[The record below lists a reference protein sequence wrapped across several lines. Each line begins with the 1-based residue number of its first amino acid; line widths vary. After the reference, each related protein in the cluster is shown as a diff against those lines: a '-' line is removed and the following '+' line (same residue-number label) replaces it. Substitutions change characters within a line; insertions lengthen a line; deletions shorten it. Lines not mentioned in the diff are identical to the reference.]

1 MNTRKVEELLMN
13 TLKPSA
19 DRRGF
24 TMIELLIV
32 IGLIA
37 LLMSFS
43 LVALRAA
50 ISSARIA
57 ATKTTIRK
65 VHTQLQQR
73 FESYRFQS
81 SKQDILTKQVAQ
93 QQALNVGFPYMDRN
107 GPPLEVFARKEFVRR
122 NFPQSFAELCS
133 QTGDPLA
140 VNTSGVTTFGKPGAP
155 GVDDDGNGFTDF
167 LPSGVIDLAELGVG
181 DDLPFAALVLRQF
194 INSDGLEDTN
204 RNGILDSGED
214 LNLNGRLDD
223 RLMNNKKHD
232 RNTESAVLLH
242 ILSTTDTLGT
252 RSSEQADFSASEIA
266 DTDGDGLQEVIDGW
280 GKPLRY
286 YRWPTRLFYPDG
298 TLTLPN
304 VMQEP
309 AGTATDFVW
318 TFGATLIDHLPQV
331 TSPRKGELLQDR
343 DDPNDWLTIIM
354 TTPASRTRFQQIYH
368 TQRTYWELL
377 IVSAGPDGDTGLYEP
392 YERPETTPNVFGYL
406 AQPKSTVSLTTNALN
421 DNVSNLK
428 Q

>member
-1 MNTRKVEELLMN
+1 MK
-13 TLKPSA
+13 TLKPS
-19 DRRGF
+19 DKRRGF

-43 LVALRAA
+43 FMALRAA

-81 SKQDILTKQVAQ
+81 SKQELLTKQVAQ

-107 GPPLEVFARKEFVRR
+107 GPLLEVFARKEFVRR
-122 NFPQSFAELCS
+122 NFPQSFAELCN
-133 QTGDPLA
+133 QTGDP
-140 VNTSGVTTFGKPGAP
+140 TSSSFGKPGVP
-155 GVDDDGNGFTDF
+155 DVDDDSNGSVDF
-167 LPSGVIDLAELGVG
+167 ISPGVIDIAELGFG
-181 DDLPFAALVLRQF
+181 DDLPLAALVRRELAQA
-194 INSDGLEDTN
+194 
-204 RNGILDSGED
+204 NGGFP
-214 LNLNGRLDD
+214 
-223 RLMNNKKHD
+223 MKH
-232 RNTESAVLLH
+232 NPITESAVLLH

-252 RSSEQADFSASEIA
+252 RSSEQADFSGSEVV
-266 DTDGDGLQEVIDGW
+266 DTDGDGLLEVVDAW

-298 TLTLPN
+298 SVTLPT
-304 VMQEP
+304 VMQNP
-309 AGTATDFVW
+309 PGNLTDFVRE
-318 TFGATLIDHLPQV
+318 FGATLIDDLPKNIPNA
-331 TSPRKGELLQDR
+331 PRRGELFQDR
-343 DDPNDWLTIIM
+343 DDPNDWLTITWG
-354 TTPASRTRFQQIYH
+354 TTEFTRFQQLYH
-368 TQRTYWELL
+368 TQRTHWELL

-392 YERPETTPNVFGYL
+392 YERTAAGLFGYL
-406 AQPKSTVSLTTNALN
+406 AQPKSTVMNLTTSAMS

-428 Q
+428 R